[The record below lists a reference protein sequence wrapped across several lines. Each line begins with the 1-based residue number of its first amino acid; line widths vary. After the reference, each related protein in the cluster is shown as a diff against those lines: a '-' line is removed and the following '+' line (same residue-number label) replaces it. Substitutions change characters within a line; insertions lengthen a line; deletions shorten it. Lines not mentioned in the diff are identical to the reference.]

1 MTAKTRGQM
10 EAEITETIVRFEKEF
25 MGRGPVEARTYL
37 VEDMIIVRLMGVI
50 TRAEQQLST
59 TGDKDRGRDLI
70 KQTRMALIEK
80 ARPILESAVQ
90 NATREAVKSMH
101 TDISTKTGERV
112 IIFTLENPP
121 QTA

>member
-1 MTAKTRGQM
+1 MAEKTRGQM
-10 EAEITETIVRFEKEF
+10 EAEITETLVRFEKDF

-37 VEDMIIVRLMGVI
+37 VEDLVIVRLQGVI
-50 TRAEQQLST
+50 TRAEQQLSS

-90 NATREAVKSMH
+90 AATRKAVISMH
-101 TDISTKTGERV
+101 TDISTKTGER
-112 IIFTLENPP
+112 IIVFTLEGAP
-121 QTA
+121 